1 MTIFILKIIA
11 IITMF
16 FDHVRYAFPN
26 NVYLN
31 NVFTQYVGRIS
42 FPLFAFMITEGYI
55 HTSDIKKY
63 IKRLVIFALIS
74 QIPFMLFRTFVGDYT
89 MGNVLFTL
97 LFGLLAIIALDKI
110 ENTLYSTFA
119 VVICFLA
126 GYFLDVDYGLWGI
139 SIIIIFFIFKNNK
152 VLLSISYLIANF
164 IYYYSLVKERLF
176 TPIINKFSIDYII
189 LIIPL
194 ILVFLYN
201 GKQGRKIKYILYV
214 FYPLHLI
221 VLYCLHF
228 VLA

>member
-1 MTIFILKIIA
+1 MDAFTIKFIA
-11 IITMF
+11 IICMTL
-16 FDHVRYAFPN
+16 DHVKWFFPN
-26 NVYLN
+26 LVNPYTMY
-31 NVFTQYVGRIS
+31 FGRVA

-55 HTSDIKKY
+55 HTSDLKKY

-74 QIPFMLFRTFVGDYT
+74 QIPFMLFRTFVGDYM
-89 MGNVLFTL
+89 MGNVLFTMI
-97 LFGLLAIIALDKI
+97 FGLLAIIALDKI
-110 ENTLYSTFA
+110 ENTLYSTLA
-119 VVICFLA
+119 VVACFLA
-126 GYFLDVDYGLWGI
+126 GYFLDVDYGIWGI
-139 SIIIIFFIFKNNK
+139 STIIIFFIFKKNK

-194 ILVFLYN
+194 ILVLLYN